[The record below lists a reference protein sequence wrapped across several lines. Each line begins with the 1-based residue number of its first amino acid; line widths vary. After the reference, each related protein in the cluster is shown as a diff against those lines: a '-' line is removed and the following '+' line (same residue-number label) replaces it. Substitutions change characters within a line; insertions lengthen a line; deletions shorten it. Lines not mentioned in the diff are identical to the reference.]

1 MTEDGLENIGTG
13 NPGGDLDAEKSWG
26 DGGDFGSVIKSPLL
40 LRKGV
45 ENPGGSNGLVGDVQ
59 GDVDICRVLIP
70 GGVNEGV
77 DDRDLDPE

>member
-1 MTEDGLENIGTG
+1 MKLNLKIIDYFFF
-13 NPGGDLDAEKSWG
+13 
-26 DGGDFGSVIKSPLL
+26 FGVVFSSPLL

-45 ENPGGSNGLVGDVQ
+45 ENPGGSNVLVGDVQ
-59 GDVDICRVLIP
+59 ADVDVCRVLIP